1 MPADERVLSGIK
13 GWVEKAES
21 DLKAALLALKARE
34 DCPTDAVAFHA
45 QQCAEKYLKSY
56 LLFKGIDFPKTHDI
70 RELVARA
77 EGLEAGLSRE
87 DSRALTIYAT
97 TTRYPGD
104 YEPIS
109 LAEARHAVA
118 LARKV
123 RGTVR
128 KKLPKSVLKKR
139 ARR

>member
-1 MPADERVLSGIK
+1 MPANERVLSDVR
-13 GWVEKAES
+13 GWIEKAES

-56 LLFKGIDFPKTHDI
+56 LVFKGIDFPKVHDI
-70 RELVARA
+70 EELIARVRDV
-77 EGLEAGLSRE
+77 ELSLSLE
-87 DSRALTIYAT
+87 DCRALTIYAT

-109 LAEARHAVA
+109 LTEARHAVS

-123 RGTVR
+123 RDAVR

-139 ARR
+139 VRK